1 MADLDMDAL
10 LADLR
15 RDEGLKLDPYK
26 DTLGH
31 LTVGY
36 GHELKPGEMI
46 KSISMDDAETIL
58 LDDVS
63 ATLAELDAA
72 ISWWRTLAPDA
83 QRALANQSYELGVH
97 GVLAF
102 AHMLAALKA
111 HDYADASVDALTSK
125 WAQQVPERAARIA
138 ALYRGCA

>member
-1 MADLDMDAL
+1 MDAL

-31 LTVGY
+31 LTVGS